1 MLAVPCIAR
10 LRLQSIQ
17 YTPEGL
23 PYPPRAHPELGL
35 PDGLIEASDGNLY
48 GTADGAYH
56 TGYHGYSSIFRISPS
71 TAKLETVFPLKDA
84 RLGAC
89 PCHLVQGNDGK
100 IYGAASNLG
109 MYEAGTI
116 FVLDAG
122 LPPPKPQLGVI
133 NPSAAAVGQRIL
145 LWGRNL
151 LGATAV
157 SFNGTPAA
165 NFGVP
170 SNQGIWVAVPPGAT
184 TGPVTVTTPNGSF
197 TTSDSFTVR

>member
-71 TAKLETVFPLKDA
+71 TAKFETVFPLKDA

-89 PCHLVQGNDGK
+89 PCHLVQGTDGK

-116 FVLDAG
+116 FCARRAIFTE
-122 LPPPKPQLGVI
+122 PPTL
-133 NPSAAAVGQRIL
+133 AVWR
-145 LWGRNL
+145 
-151 LGATAV
+151 
-157 SFNGTPAA
+157 TPAWC
-165 NFGVP
+165 
-170 SNQGIWVAVPPGAT
+170 SN
-184 TGPVTVTTPNGSF
+184 
-197 TTSDSFTVR
+197 